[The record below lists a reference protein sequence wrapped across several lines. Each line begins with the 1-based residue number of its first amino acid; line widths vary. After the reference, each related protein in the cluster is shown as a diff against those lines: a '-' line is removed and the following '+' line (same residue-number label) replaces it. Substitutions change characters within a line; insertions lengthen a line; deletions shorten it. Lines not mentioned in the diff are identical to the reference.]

1 MLRLP
6 TLILTACAA
15 AVLAQQPR
23 PAADTCVPPP
33 GGVPPSLPAKLLEGQ
48 GRISFPITTS
58 SLEAQAFFNQG
69 VAQMHSFWSREA
81 ERSFLQAAALDP
93 SAPMPHWGI
102 AMVAAG
108 DYRPGFQ
115 LDLVDGRS
123 ERPQRGGGREARG
136 PQLRAVEAAR
146 KAREL
151 AAVDGKA
158 TPLEKL
164 YIEAVAA
171 RRDRASKDP
180 NAGYVEGLRR
190 LLASYPAE
198 VEARSYLALQIMSG
212 FVLPEKRPRAGS
224 MEAVA
229 ILRSLLADA
238 PDHPGVHHYVI
249 HGFEGS
255 AFASD
260 AWPSC
265 KRYAEIA
272 PNIPHAL
279 HMPGHIYAQTGRWD
293 DAASAFATAA
303 ANEIYWLDQDSLAGT
318 AHHGHNV
325 HFLAASHSFAG
336 RLDEALKA
344 ARSLLEYK
352 ENPRESAAAD
362 NPRTA
367 FGQGWFALM
376 RTLVQ
381 HERWDDIL
389 GGAIP
394 NMDRPRQRAWLA
406 WARGLAHAA
415 KADPVAASREAGL
428 MEKALEELRKVAG
441 GDAANV
447 APVDVGIQDLKAH
460 ILLAEGQADEAFKAF
475 RAAAD
480 RERSLRYNEP
490 PAYPRPVLEAMGWAA
505 ARSGRHDLAEQA
517 FREALSQYPGSN
529 GALVGLNSLGRAI
542 RSGF

>member
-1 MLRLP
+1 MSRRLAVIVWGVCA
-6 TLILTACAA
+6 LAA
-15 AVLAQQPR
+15 AQQQR
-23 PAADTCVPPP
+23 PVADACVPPP
-33 GGVPPSLPAKLLEGQ
+33 GSVAPSLPAKLLEGQ
-48 GRISFPITTS
+48 GRIDFPITTVS
-58 SLEAQAFFNQG
+58 KEAQAFFNQG
-69 VAQMHSFWSREA
+69 VAQMHSFWQREA

-115 LDLVDGRS
+115 LNLVDGRS
-123 ERPQRGGGREARG
+123 ERAGRGGGEPRG
-136 PQLRAVEAAR
+136 AQLRAIEAAN

-151 AAVDGKA
+151 AAVEGKA

-171 RRDRASKDP
+171 RRDRSSKDP

-198 VEARSYLALQIMSG
+198 VEARSHLALQIMSG
-212 FVLPEKRPRAGS
+212 FVLPEKKPRAGS

-229 ILRSLLADA
+229 LLRSLMADA

-255 AFASD
+255 AFAAD
-260 AWPSC
+260 AWTSC
-265 KRYAEIA
+265 RRYAELA

-293 DAASAFATAA
+293 DAAAAFAAA
-303 ANEIYWLDQDSLAGT
+303 ANNEVYWMKQDSLAGN

-325 HFLAASHSFAG
+325 HFLATSHSFAG
-336 RLDEALKA
+336 RLDQALAA
-344 ARSLLEYK
+344 ARGLMEYK
-352 ENPRESAAAD
+352 ENPREAAAAD
-362 NPRTA
+362 NHRTA
-367 FGQGWFALM
+367 YRQGWFALM
-376 RTLVQ
+376 RALVQ

-394 NMDRPRQRAWLA
+394 PMDKPRQRAWTA
-406 WARGLAHAA
+406 WSLGLAHAA
-415 KADPVAASREAGL
+415 KSDLASARGQ
-428 MEKALEELRKVAG
+428 MESMQKALEDLKKVAG
-441 GDAANV
+441 GEAGTTEPIAV
-447 APVDVGIQDLKAH
+447 ALDELKAH
-460 ILLAEGQADEAFKAF
+460 LMLAEGKTGDALKAL
-475 RAAAD
+475 REAAA

-490 PAYPRPVLEAMGWAA
+490 PAYPRPILEALGWAA
-505 ARSGRHDLAEQA
+505 TRAGQHDIAEQA
-517 FREALSQYPGSN
+517 FRDALSQYPASA
-529 GALVGLNSLGRAI
+529 GAMAGLKSLGRAI
-542 RSGF
+542 QSGF